1 MKCEKIAV
9 FICFS
14 IVTHVTSDLNSFF
27 LNLKVG
33 KSTHKK
39 IKPED
44 VKVNFSN
51 VAGCDEAKK
60 EIVEFV
66 DFLQSPEVRLFH
78 YVDASFL
85 ILIRRSGRS
94 FPSYSSHFI
103 YLLIVPFVAI
113 HQTRGKTSKG
123 STALWASWYG

>member
-1 MKCEKIAV
+1 VKKIAIL
-9 FICFS
+9 ICS
-14 IVTHVTSDLNSFF
+14 IVTHVTFDLNSFF
-27 LNLKVG
+27 LNLIVG

-78 YVDASFL
+78 YINASFL
-85 ILIRRSGRS
+85 IRLRRSGWS
-94 FPSYSSHFI
+94 CP
-103 YLLIVPFVAI
+103 L
-113 HQTRGKTSKG
+113 
-123 STALWASWYG
+123 

>member
-1 MKCEKIAV
+1 MKKIAIL
-9 FICFS
+9 ICFS
-14 IVTHVTSDLNSFF
+14 IVTHVTFDPFF
-27 LNLKVG
+27 CNPKVG

-78 YVDASFL
+78 YINASFL
-85 ILIRRSGRS
+85 IRLRRSGWS
-94 FPSYSSHFI
+94 CP
-103 YLLIVPFVAI
+103 L
-113 HQTRGKTSKG
+113 
-123 STALWASWYG
+123 